1 MTHCHASK
9 SRYASYSI
17 QASQGFSLVEVLTA
31 VAILGVLMG
40 LAAPSF
46 SEISLSSRL
55 TDTAN
60 SLVSSAAQGRSE
72 AIKRNAVVTM
82 CMSAD
87 SSTCAT
93 SGGWQQGWIL
103 RAPVVPATSPPT
115 FVILYKDAGP
125 PAGFKVNGSVN
136 SIDFNPVGVGT
147 TQATL
152 TVCRNLPTVASQERI
167 VSVSAT
173 GKAATTK
180 TTTGTCP

>member
-1 MTHCHASK
+1 MIRCHASE
-9 SRYASYSI
+9 SRPSI
-17 QASQGFSLVEVLTA
+17 KAIQGFSLVEVLTA

-40 LAAPSF
+40 LATVSF

-60 SLVSSAAQGRSE
+60 RLVSSAALGRSE

-87 SSTCAT
+87 SSTCIT

-103 RAPVVPATSPPT
+103 KAPVAPATSPPT

-125 PAGFKVNGSVN
+125 PAGFNVNGSVD
-136 SIDFNPVGVGT
+136 SVDFNPVGVGT
-147 TQATL
+147 TQATF
-152 TVCRNLPTVASQERI
+152 TVCRSLPTVGSQERI

-173 GKAATTK
+173 GKTATVK
-180 TTTGTCP
+180 TTAGICP